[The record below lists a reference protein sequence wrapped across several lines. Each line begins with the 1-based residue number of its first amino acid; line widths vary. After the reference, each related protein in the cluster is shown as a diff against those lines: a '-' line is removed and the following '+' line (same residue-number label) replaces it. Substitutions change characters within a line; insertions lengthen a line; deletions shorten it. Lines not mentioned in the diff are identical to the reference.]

1 MIRPV
6 TTSKEREAMNMK
18 DSGGHMG
25 GFGGQKG
32 KEEWNNCLVILK

>member
-18 DSGGHMG
+18 DSGGSH
-25 GFGGQKG
+25 
-32 KEEWNNCLVILK
+32 ERVWRTERVRRNETIVL